1 MIFTETRLK
10 DAFLIQIE
18 KREDERGYFGRTY
31 CRNEFAKQN
40 ITFEVAQSNLS
51 FNKKRGTLRG
61 MHMQMAPN
69 NEAKLVQCVSG
80 SIYDV
85 IIDMRK
91 DSPAYGKWTGAELS
105 DENGMMMYIPKG
117 FAHGFITLAD
127 DTRMLYQMSQYYT
140 PGAEKAFRWNDPFF
154 QIEWPIQPQV
164 MSDKDKKNPLFQPDS
179 VAQ

>member
-164 MSDKDKKNPLFQPDS
+164 MSDKDKKKS
-179 VAQ
+179 AVSA